1 MRSVHIRAAAR
12 NDAHDAVAVLRAS
25 ISNLCELDHQNDPAT
40 LEQWLGNKTPEHFG
54 RWLADPSRYLVVA
67 LVEGTLSGVA
77 ALHRSGEI
85 RLCYV
90 KPGLTQIGIGRALLG
105 ALEARARDWGL
116 LELRLNSS
124 RTALAF
130 YERSGYVACGDAT
143 PGFGVTH
150 GYPHRKHL

>member
-1 MRSVHIRAAAR
+1 MRSVLTRAAAP
-12 NDAHDAVAVLRAS
+12 NDADEAVAVLRAS
-25 ISNLCELDHQNDPAT
+25 ITNLCELDHQHDAAT

-67 LVEGTLSGVA
+67 LVEGALSGVA

-90 KPGLTQIGIGRALLG
+90 KPGLTQLGVGRALLA
-105 ALEARARDWGL
+105 ALEVRARDWGL
-116 LELRLNSS
+116 QELRLNSS

-143 PGFGVTH
+143 PGFGVTQ
-150 GYPHRKHL
+150 GYPHKKRL